1 MPVLADSIGN
11 DSCWLWLYR
20 QLSPIFLLL
29 CSTLIS
35 TLKFKSQKLLSRLS
49 RMLLGSRIPKLL
61 SNKLSISWRTPVP
74 IKSLVLEWGKE
85 SYFMGRRE
93 QAKHPWPKLVRERQE
108 FHFFPVMRPS
118 SDKCTL
124 VSVQRKLD
132 SCSKKRENAHLP
144 SFTSMK

>member
-1 MPVLADSIGN
+1 MPVLADLIGN

-35 TLKFKSQKLLSRLS
+35 TLKLKSQKLLSRLL

-74 IKSLVLEWGKE
+74 IKSLVLEWERE
-85 SYFMGRRE
+85 SYFMGHRE
-93 QAKHPWPKLVRERQE
+93 LAKHLWPRPVQDRQE
-108 FHFFPVMRPS
+108 FHFSPVMRPN